1 VASVRPQPTPG
12 AERGSPD
19 PPQHPPVRPDGPGIV
34 RPEHGRRRPRAIPGR
49 SHPRGGSLL
58 PSGPSRREWG
68 AGPGRCRADNRLHMP
83 AVAFSASVP
92 SAGTA

>member
-19 PPQHPPVRPDGPGIV
+19 PPQHPPVRPDRPGIV

-49 SHPRGGSLL
+49 SHARGWGLCSR
-58 PSGPSRREWG
+58 SGRRVVSG
-68 AGPGRCRADNRLHMP
+68 APDRAAVGPTIGYICLQ
-83 AVAFSASVP
+83 
-92 SAGTA
+92 